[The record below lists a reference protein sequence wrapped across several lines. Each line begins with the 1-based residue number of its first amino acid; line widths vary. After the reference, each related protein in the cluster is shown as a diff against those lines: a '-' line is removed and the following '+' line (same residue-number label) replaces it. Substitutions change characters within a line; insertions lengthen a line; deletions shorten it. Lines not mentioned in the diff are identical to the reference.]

1 MVQLNDS
8 EAWLVVGLA
17 DALADG
23 RLNPEAPT
31 VTARQAAA
39 ALGQASRASVN
50 DMADLLSRLGVFHR
64 MKGPNPYQRPV
75 VELVSAIAA
84 HEEQAREQVNR
95 TPTLNL
101 PQLPL
106 VQITIGNKGGE

>member
-1 MVQLNDS
+1 MVQLIDF
-8 EAWLVVGLA
+8 EARLVVAIA
-17 DALADG
+17 DALEDG
-23 RLNPEAPT
+23 GINRNAPT
-31 VTARQAAA
+31 VTARQVAA
-39 ALGQASRASVN
+39 ALGQTGRASVN

-95 TPTLNL
+95 APALSL

-106 VQITIGNKGGE
+106 VQITNGNKRGE

>member
-1 MVQLNDS
+1 
-8 EAWLVVGLA
+8 
-17 DALADG
+17 
-23 RLNPEAPT
+23 
-31 VTARQAAA
+31 
-39 ALGQASRASVN
+39 
-50 DMADLLSRLGVFHR
+50 

-95 TPTLNL
+95 TPALSL

-106 VQITIGNKGGE
+106 VQITNGNKRGE

>member
-1 MVQLNDS
+1 MGQT
-8 EAWLVVGLA
+8 
-17 DALADG
+17 G
-23 RLNPEAPT
+23 RSA
-31 VTARQAAA
+31 
-39 ALGQASRASVN
+39 VN
-50 DMADLLSRLGVFHR
+50 DMGDLLTKLGVFHR

-95 TPTLNL
+95 TPTLSL

-106 VQITIGNKGGE
+106 VQIANGNKGGE